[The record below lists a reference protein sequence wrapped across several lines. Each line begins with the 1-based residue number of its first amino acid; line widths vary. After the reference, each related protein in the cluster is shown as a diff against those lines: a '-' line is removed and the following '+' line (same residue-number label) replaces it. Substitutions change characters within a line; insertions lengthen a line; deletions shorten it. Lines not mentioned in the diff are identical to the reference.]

1 MPYVLMDNRFSSE
14 KEDCTEPLNGRLHR
28 QSDSTYRG
36 FLLIWQRAI
45 SVASNDI
52 LNYSIRDFVL
62 QQVFE
67 ILWGFFIL
75 NFIAVGREC
84 VDRAME

>member
-1 MPYVLMDNRFSSE
+1 MPYVLLDNRFSSE
-14 KEDCTEPLNGRLHR
+14 KEDFTEPLNGRLHR

-67 ILWGFFIL
+67 ILPTPFYKQLFLQKALVIHM
-75 NFIAVGREC
+75 R
-84 VDRAME
+84 

>member
-1 MPYVLMDNRFSSE
+1 M
-14 KEDCTEPLNGRLHR
+14 PLNGRLHC

-52 LNYSIRDFVL
+52 LNYNIRVFVL
-62 QQVFE
+62 QQFFE
-67 ILWGFFIL
+67 ILWGFFIFL
-75 NFIAVGREC
+75 MGFLRTRKFVF
-84 VDRAME
+84 DLT

>member
-1 MPYVLMDNRFSSE
+1 M
-14 KEDCTEPLNGRLHR
+14 PLNGRLHC

-52 LNYSIRDFVL
+52 LSYNMRVFVL
-62 QQVFE
+62 QQFFE
-67 ILWGFFIL
+67 ILWGFFIFFL
-75 NFIAVGREC
+75 MGFLRTRKFVFDLI
-84 VDRAME
+84 